1 MPPDGSRFLSCS
13 ADKTIRLWD
22 RETGNR
28 LLTLVV
34 HTSAVR
40 AVAFSPDGQTA
51 VSAGADGTVRLWD
64 LATGFER
71 KDFHGRHGSAVLCV
85 AFSPDGGYVASG
97 GQDRQIRLWD
107 VTTGRLAR
115 RMLGH
120 TKPVTGLAFAPDGR
134 QLVSGSADHSVRLWY
149 VASGQERERLS
160 GHSDGVLAVAF
171 APDGRH
177 VLSAGGANFEEEWVK
192 GRDFSLRWWSVPRA
206 RASPGREPGD
216 AVEMPKKPL
225 VLRGH
230 TGEVNAVAFSPD
242 GAHIVSGGWDGSIRL
257 WDAETGDE
265 VRTIGQSLG
274 GIFFCVAFTPD
285 GKQVLAGGAN
295 VPLQLRDVETGKPGY
310 RILSPQQGVRGCLG
324 SGR

>member
-1 MPPDGSRFLSCS
+1 MSPQGARIGRF
-13 ADKTIRLWD
+13 
-22 RETGNR
+22 G
-28 LLTLVV
+28 
-34 HTSAVR
+34 
-40 AVAFSPDGQTA
+40 
-51 VSAGADGTVRLWD
+51 
-64 LATGFER
+64 
-71 KDFHGRHGSAVLCV
+71 CV
-85 AFSPDGGYVASG
+85 
-97 GQDRQIRLWD
+97 D

-120 TKPVTGLAFAPDGR
+120 TKPVMGLGFAPDGR

-171 APDGRH
+171 ALDGRH
-177 VLSAGGANFEEEWVK
+177 ALWPAGRTLRRSGSRAATSVSAGG
-192 GRDFSLRWWSVPRA
+192 RCPCA

-216 AVEMPKKPL
+216 AVEMPKKTL

-242 GAHIVSGGWDGSIRL
+242 GADIVSGGWDGSIRL

-285 GKQVLAGGAN
+285 GKQVLAGGAQAW
-295 VPLQLRDVETGKPGY
+295 PLQLRDVETGKPGY
-310 RILSPQQGVRGCLG
+310 RILSPQQGGARGCLG